1 MEFSVRQ
8 VPCGAQHWHWCEGC
22 INVIVGNIELRL
34 CCCPHISYSGHLSDN
49 TRVLKFW
56 HLLHSYSQLPMFS
69 KVPSNL
75 LLLTNNEEL
84 SHIVILSSGETAM
97 SKRLIIMALSTR
109 NFVFIDVTIGE
120 LYITHNTMMRRPLAQ
135 AISHPPPRA
144 RHPGRPR
151 SPQHSSAF
159 LLPGVRDIRRKNI
172 GNFEHTLNKI

>member
-8 VPCGAQHWHWCEGC
+8 VPCWAQHWHWCEGC

-97 SKRLIIMALSTR
+97 QEGIYYKCASVKMTLKFHFLWSTL
-109 NFVFIDVTIGE
+109 FWLEESV
-120 LYITHNTMMRRPLAQ
+120 
-135 AISHPPPRA
+135 
-144 RHPGRPR
+144 
-151 SPQHSSAF
+151 SAVYF
-159 LLPGVRDIRRKNI
+159 DWLRGK
-172 GNFEHTLNKI
+172 